1 MGCLRQQRPWL
12 PPSPA
17 FPASPGTGSA
27 PLSSWLWGKVP
38 GLGSLTHSPPCGH
51 LHDET
56 PALLGTTAP
65 WDRVGKAPN
74 LGAESGSFIVLLR
87 SRLFHLLD
95 RIYLLIIYVFMYFSL
110 SWFRIRVGEL
120 RENRILWGKA
130 SLNALSARQDSKQ
143 ISWESCCENIIHRV
157 QRRPEEC
164 ESVLLHDLLRHGK
177 YMKLHKL
184 QWARSRIYWTYLSM
198 FLVFEC

>member
-12 PPSPA
+12 LP
-17 FPASPGTGSA
+17 SPGTGSA

-95 RIYLLIIYVFMYFSL
+95 RIYLFIIYVFMFFSL

-120 RENRILWGKA
+120 RENRIL
-130 SLNALSARQDSKQ
+130 
-143 ISWESCCENIIHRV
+143 
-157 QRRPEEC
+157 
-164 ESVLLHDLLRHGK
+164 
-177 YMKLHKL
+177 
-184 QWARSRIYWTYLSM
+184 
-198 FLVFEC
+198 